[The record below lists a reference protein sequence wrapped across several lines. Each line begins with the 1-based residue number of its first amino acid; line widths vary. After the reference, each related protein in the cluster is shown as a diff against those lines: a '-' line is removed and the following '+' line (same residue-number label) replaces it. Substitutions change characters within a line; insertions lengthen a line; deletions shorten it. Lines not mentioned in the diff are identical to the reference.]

1 MLEITWKMNCGC
13 TTTQGTFYDYDDTT
27 SVLQF
32 DGFQTSAFDYF
43 TDSNS
48 NGDVLN
54 TTNVTGDVAFSL
66 YPFYNWESET
76 EVYTGS

>member
-1 MLEITWKMNCGC
+1 MENELWMHA
-13 TTTQGTFYDYDDTT
+13 TTQGTFYDYDDTT

-32 DGFQTSAFDYF
+32 DGFQTSAYDYF

-54 TTNVTGDVAFSL
+54 TTNVTEMSL
-66 YPFYNWESET
+66 FLCILSIIGK
-76 EVYTGS
+76 VRLRCMGS